1 MASGKLVAA
10 TAGGPQPMTDRIQ
23 FTCKDCGKEVDREP
37 NSMDIDGIAPVRC
50 AECTMKRM
58 ARGLGSDHELKEVE

>member
-1 MASGKLVAA
+1 
-10 TAGGPQPMTDRIQ
+10 MTDRIQ